1 MMYGSVV
8 ESIRHNHNPP
18 PTKKMSNIAV
28 IETQFQ
34 NLASKHPQAARIVLV
49 RNAHLRPVAGA
60 SEEVVRQFWL
70 MMVTELR
77 HAL

>member
-1 MMYGSVV
+1 MKVPS
-8 ESIRHNHNPP
+8 NTTLNPP
-18 PTKKMSNIAV
+18 KKMNNITA
-28 IETQFQ
+28 IETQFH
-34 NLASKHPQAARIVLV
+34 NLAQKHPQAARLVLV

-60 SEEVVRQFWL
+60 DEKVVRSFWL

>member
-1 MMYGSVV
+1 
-8 ESIRHNHNPP
+8 
-18 PTKKMSNIAV
+18 MSNINA

-34 NLASKHPQAARIVLV
+34 NLARKHPEAARTVLV

-60 SEEVVRQFWL
+60 SESVVRSFWL